1 MDEAA
6 SLLIG
11 LHGRL
16 LRLLCEHERR
26 HYNGLGAAGR
36 CLFRRGVI
44 DGKLKNKLL
53 NLDTATAFVRHVT
66 APLCD
71 DLHEQVRMQLSEY
84 RDAQTPTP
92 SADENNHSEAEP
104 QVEFPLPVEVALP
117 AEDVDGHLSHGPDV
131 GGSGGQA
138 HHLQDAAISMP
149 KVLPPDMLDNL
160 YFKFKKADDVRN
172 ITDVVDKIASHH
184 ADFIVKE
191 LSETPVAE
199 AMSFDAAQ
207 LLLGGVLRK
216 QVFAL
221 VPAFAVGLPDALQV
235 HVDAALDRHVLD
247 MTIRVLICKGW
258 PCD

>member
-1 MDEAA
+1 MAEPDAFG
-6 SLLIG
+6 LIAQ
-11 LHGRL
+11 LHGQL
-16 LRLLCEHERR
+16 LRMLSLNLNTHCSGLQQAARLGRHRGLLDNRTSRKLAHIDICFNLCRHITSVYADELYHNILKKVSTACERDQDDGPDPVSRPAEVREAVR
-26 HYNGLGAAGR
+26 ADL
-36 CLFRRGVI
+36 RGVW
-44 DGKLKNKLL
+44 
-53 NLDTATAFVRHVT
+53 
-66 APLCD
+66 APVC
-71 DLHEQVRMQLSEY
+71 
-84 RDAQTPTP
+84 
-92 SADENNHSEAEP
+92 
-104 QVEFPLPVEVALP
+104 PLA
-117 AEDVDGHLSHGPDV
+117 
-131 GGSGGQA
+131 
-138 HHLQDAAISMP
+138 MP